1 MTELSTFE
9 KLVKCIRRTEAMLDL
24 ACNEIA
30 STSGTCPY
38 DMHDWKGCGYDSG
51 CDSCGDVPGCWLDY
65 FAEKVVGR

>member
-1 MTELSTFE
+1 
-9 KLVKCIRRTEAMLDL
+9 MLDL